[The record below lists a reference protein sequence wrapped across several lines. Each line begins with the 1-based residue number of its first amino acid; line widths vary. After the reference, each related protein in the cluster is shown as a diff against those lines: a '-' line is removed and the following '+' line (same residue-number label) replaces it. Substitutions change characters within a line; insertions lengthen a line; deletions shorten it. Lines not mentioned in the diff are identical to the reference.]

1 MKSFP
6 VLIFFL
12 LLLGTACTSKKPAG
26 KNQQARLADTA
37 KFYPLRNFFKEQI
50 QYVDLRNFPIYQ
62 LKTTD
67 GVKDSSA
74 ITKDQ
79 FIQLAGI
86 FLQHD
91 IAEPAVKVLYQESVF
106 QDLGTA
112 SVTIN
117 YTTTQPDAAVRNI
130 DILLDESTNLVKRVF
145 IRCRHTSG
153 DTTIEEQCNWKAN
166 KSFQVN
172 RTYRIPGGYQKEE
185 LNYINWN
192 DKP

>member
-1 MKSFP
+1 MKSVP
-6 VLIFFL
+6 VFLFFL
-12 LLLGTACTSKKPAG
+12 LLWITACTSKKPAG
-26 KNQQARLADTA
+26 KNKPAQLADTA
-37 KFYPLRNFFKEQI
+37 KFYPLRNFFNEQI

-62 LKTTD
+62 IKTMD
-67 GVKDSSA
+67 GVADSISLS
-74 ITKDQ
+74 KDQ

-91 IAEPAVKVLYQESVF
+91 LSDPAVKVQYQESVF

-117 YTTTQPDAAVRNI
+117 YTSTQPDAVVKNI

-145 IRCRHTSG
+145 IRCRHMSG

-172 RTYRIPGGYQKEE
+172 RTYRTPGGYQKEE

>member
-1 MKSFP
+1 MKMLP
-6 VLIFFL
+6 VSIFLL

-26 KNQQARLADTA
+26 KNQQAQLADTA

-91 IAEPAVKVLYQESVF
+91 ISESALKVLYPLSVF
-106 QDLGTA
+106 QDFGIS

-117 YTTTQPDAAVRNI
+117 YTTTRADAAVKNI
-130 DILLDESTNLVKRVF
+130 DILLDEGTNLVKRVF
-145 IRCRHTSG
+145 IRCQHTSG

-166 KSFQVN
+166 KSFQLN
-172 RTYRIPGGYQKEE
+172 RTYRTPGGYKKEE

-192 DKP
+192 DTP

>member
-1 MKSFP
+1 MKPLSVF
-6 VLIFFL
+6 IFFL
-12 LLLGTACTSKKPAG
+12 LLWGMACTSKKPAG
-26 KNQQARLADTA
+26 KNNQARLADTA

-67 GVKDSSA
+67 GVKDSTSR
-74 ITKDQ
+74 TKDQ

-91 IAEPAVKVLYQESVF
+91 ISDPAVKVLYQESVF

-117 YTTTQPDAAVRNI
+117 YTSTHPDAEVKNI

-145 IRCRHTSG
+145 IRCQHTSG

-166 KSFQVN
+166 KSFQLN
-172 RTYRIPGGYQKEE
+172 RTYHTPGGYQKEE

>member
-1 MKSFP
+1 MKMLLVF
-6 VLIFFL
+6 IFLL

-26 KNQQARLADTA
+26 KNQQAQLADTA

-91 IAEPAVKVLYQESVF
+91 ISEPAVKVLYQESVF

-117 YTTTQPDAAVRNI
+117 YTTTRADAAVKNI
-130 DILLDESTNLVKRVF
+130 DILLDEGTNLVKRVF
-145 IRCRHTSG
+145 IRCQHTSG

-166 KSFQVN
+166 KSFQLN
-172 RTYRIPGGYQKEE
+172 RTYRTPGGYQKEE

-192 DKP
+192 DTP

>member
-1 MKSFP
+1 MKSLP
-6 VLIFFL
+6 VIICFFL
-12 LLLGTACTSKKPAG
+12 LWGAACTSEKPAG
-26 KNQQARLADTA
+26 KNKQAQLADTV
-37 KFYPLRNFFKEQI
+37 KFYPLRNFFREQI
-50 QYVDLRNFPIYQ
+50 QYVDLRDFPIYQ

-67 GVKDSSA
+67 GVKDSASLS
-74 ITKDQ
+74 KDQ
-79 FIQLAGI
+79 FMQLAEV

-91 IAEPAVKVLYQESVF
+91 ISDPAVKVLYQESVF
-106 QDLGTA
+106 HDLGTA

-117 YTTTQPDAAVRNI
+117 YTTTQPDAAVKNI

-166 KSFQVN
+166 KSFQLN
-172 RTYRIPGGYQKEE
+172 RTYRTPGGYQKEE

>member
-1 MKSFP
+1 MKSVP
-6 VLIFFL
+6 VFIFIL
-12 LLLGTACTSKKPAG
+12 LLSVTACTSKKPAA
-26 KNQQARLADTA
+26 KHTQSQPADTA
-37 KFYPLRNFFKEQI
+37 KFYPLRNFFREQI

-62 LKTTD
+62 IKTTD
-67 GVKDSSA
+67 GIKDSTSLG
-74 ITKDQ
+74 KDQ

-91 IAEPAVKVLYQESVF
+91 LSDPAVKVLYQESVF
-106 QDLGTA
+106 HDLGTA

-117 YTTTQPDAAVRNI
+117 YTTTQPDAAVKNI
-130 DILLDESTNLVKRVF
+130 DILLDENTNQVKRVF

-153 DTTIEEQCNWKAN
+153 DTTLEEQCNWKAN
-166 KSFQVN
+166 KSFQLN
-172 RTYRIPGGYQKEE
+172 RTYSTPGGYQKEE

>member
-26 KNQQARLADTA
+26 KTQQARLADTA

-172 RTYRIPGGYQKEE
+172 RTYRTPGGYQKEE